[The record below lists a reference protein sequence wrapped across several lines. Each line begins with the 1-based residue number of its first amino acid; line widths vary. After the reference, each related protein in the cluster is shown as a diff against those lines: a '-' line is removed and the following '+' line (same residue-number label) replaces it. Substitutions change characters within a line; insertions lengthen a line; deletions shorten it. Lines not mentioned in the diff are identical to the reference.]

1 MNITNLVGRE
11 ISIVV
16 VLCQSEGHVR
26 SFVLRLLG
34 ILLSVEDGMFVV
46 RHGKVFKTLIT
57 QVSKMSCIT
66 PDEYT
71 QVVRKGDVIDFC
83 ARCVE
88 KVGIS
93 HEHSRELGEVLVA
106 GDYRG
111 HYSHGINRLGML
123 VA

>member
-1 MNITNLVGRE
+1 
-11 ISIVV
+11 
-16 VLCQSEGHVR
+16 
-26 SFVLRLLG
+26 
-34 ILLSVEDGMFVV
+34 
-46 RHGKVFKTLIT
+46 
-57 QVSKMSCIT
+57 MSCIT

-71 QVVRKGDVIDFC
+71 QVVRKQDVVDFC

-123 VA
+123 VVQIVTEFSNVCQGCRIESLR